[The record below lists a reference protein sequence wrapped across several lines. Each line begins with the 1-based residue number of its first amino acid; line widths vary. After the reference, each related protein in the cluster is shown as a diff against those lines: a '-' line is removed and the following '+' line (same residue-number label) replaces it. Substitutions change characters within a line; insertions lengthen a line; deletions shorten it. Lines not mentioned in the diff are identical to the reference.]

1 MANMKNKR
9 RERRGIT
16 LIEMAAALFTLLII
30 TMGVIE
36 YGWMFFKSHQIAN
49 AARQGARIGAR
60 PSSEEA
66 DAIAAVNQALTNA
79 GIPLSVVIGITF
91 DIPPESAD
99 AGETFTLTL
108 EVDYDAL
115 GLHMPLVP
123 TPATLHSAVTM
134 AREGP

>member
-1 MANMKNKR
+1 MANMNKR

-60 PSSEEA
+60 PASDQA
-66 DAIAAVNQALTNA
+66 DAVAAVNAALTPA
-79 GIPLSVVIGITF
+79 GIPLSVVDTLTVL
-91 DIPPESAD
+91 PAPESVA
-99 AGETFTLTL
+99 AGTTFTVTL
-108 EVDYDAL
+108 VVDYDEL

-123 TPATLHSAVTM
+123 TPATLQSAVTM
-134 AREGP
+134 AREGA